1 MSKYLHEFWNQSE
14 IDKHLVDNTFVPY
27 SEEPTVLYLP
37 FENKVQYNRGPY
49 YKFFCVKFTSSGTFD
64 LQFNGSYGQNTRCAY
79 KLNDDEWKKF
89 PQSPLNVS
97 EGDVMF
103 LSGGLDYSTGQYKH
117 FVFSGTATFE
127 ASGNMATICSLS
139 HSYVSGGKL
148 TNGYDFWNGDYFT
161 TSYTAYRF
169 RNNTSI
175 VSAKDVIIMNPTG
188 YIGGGSPYNECFRNC
203 TNLIYG
209 PTLIQESDNYNLN
222 CANMFTNCSNLSYVK
237 CLFTDLSKV
246 NLTNWMNGVSET
258 GTFVKYPGVDWPIGV
273 SGIPEGWTVVE
284 ATF

>member
-1 MSKYLHEFWNQSE
+1 MSKYLHEFWNKSE

-37 FENKVQYNRGPY
+37 SENKVQYDRGPY
-49 YKFFCVKFTSSGTFD
+49 YKFFCVKFISSGTFD
-64 LQFNGSYGQNTRCAY
+64 LQFNGAYSQNTRCAY
-79 KLNDDEWKKF
+79 KLNDDVWKNF

-97 EGDVMF
+97 EGDIIF
-103 LSGGLDYSTGQYKH
+103 LSGGLDYSTGQWKH

-127 ASGNMATICSLS
+127 ASGNIATICSLS
-139 HSYVSGGKL
+139 HSHVSGGKL
-148 TNGYDFWNGDYFT
+148 NEGYDFWNGYYFT
-161 TSYTAYRF
+161 TSPTAYRF

-188 YIGGGSPYNECFRNC
+188 YLGGTPYNDCFGGC
-203 TNLIYG
+203 TNLVYG
-209 PTLIQESDNYNLN
+209 PTLIQEGDYSLN
-222 CANMFTNCSNLSYVK
+222 CARMFTGCSNLSYVK

-246 NLTNWMNGVSET
+246 NLTNWMYGVSET
-258 GTFVKYPGVDWPIGV
+258 GTFVKYPGIDWLSGA
-273 SGIPEGWTVVE
+273 SGIPQGWTVVE